1 MAREASLSLKITLTN
16 STPGISIVP
25 SALAR
30 ALMPAISVRG
40 VTKTYPGVVALDDV
54 TLEINM
60 GEVHALVGENGAGK
74 STLMK
79 VVAGAV
85 AQDSGNT
92 QVCGVDIIPGNPR
105 SASTAGLAMIYQELT
120 VVPQMS
126 AAYNVF
132 LGRMPRRAGVVS
144 RADMFNRFHTLAE
157 QIGTQIDP
165 EVAANRLPV
174 PKQRLLEVMRA
185 LAEQRRVVVMDEPT
199 ASLGH
204 DDREHLQSVVRRLR
218 ADGRTVV
225 YISHD
230 LGEVLALADRV
241 TVMREGRI
249 IETAP
254 ASGWTKR
261 TLVAAMLG
269 RRLESLGRRQPTGT
283 PREELLQIGS
293 LVAAGGSVRVAE
305 LSVAAG
311 EIVGVGGL
319 VGSGRTEL
327 LRALAGADAT
337 ARGSLIVDGR
347 SFQWPRSVP
356 VALSLG
362 LALVPEERQRDGLCL
377 GLPAYVNVLLSG
389 LGSASRHGWLS
400 PGGAARLS
408 ADPAQAMGFDTTRLD
423 QPAGTFSGGN
433 QQKLLLARWLHRRP
447 RVLMLDEPT
456 RGIDLGAKEEIF
468 GAMRR
473 LADEGMGVLLVSSD
487 LDEVVN
493 HSDRVAVMARGT
505 IVAVL
510 DSPVEVKDILEMS
523 FEVEPL
529 DELAQRPQTTVGP
542 PR

>member
-1 MAREASLSLKITLTN
+1 MNPSSASV
-16 STPGISIVP
+16 PG
-25 SALAR
+25 LA
-30 ALMPAISVRG
+30 IQVKG
-40 VTKTYPGVVALDDV
+40 VSKSYPGVVALNDV
-54 TLEINM
+54 TLQVNI

-79 VVAGAV
+79 VVAGAI
-85 AQDSGNT
+85 AQDSGET
-92 QVCGVDIIPGNPR
+92 RVCGVDVTPGDPR

-132 LGRMPRRAGVVS
+132 LGGMPRRVGVIR
-144 RADMFNRFHTLAE
+144 RADIFSRFRTLAE
-157 QIGTQIDP
+157 QIGTEIDP

-174 PKQRLLEVMRA
+174 PQQRLLEVMRA
-185 LAEQRRVVVMDEPT
+185 LAQQRRVVVMDEPT

-218 ADGRTVV
+218 ADGRSVV

-230 LGEVLALADRV
+230 LDEVLALADRV
-241 TVMREGRI
+241 TVMREGQI

-254 ASGWTKR
+254 ASAWTKR
-261 TLVAAMLG
+261 ALVAAMLG
-269 RRLESLGRRQPTGT
+269 RRLETLGRRQQTGR
-283 PREELLQIGS
+283 PRENLLHIES
-293 LVAAGGSVRVAE
+293 LVAASDSVRVDQ

-327 LRALAGADAT
+327 LRALAGADPT
-337 ARGSLIVDGR
+337 ARGTLMVDGK
-347 SFQWPRSVP
+347 SHPWPRSVAA
-356 VALSLG
+356 ALALG

-377 GLPAYVNVLLSG
+377 GLPAYVNVLLGG
-389 LGSASRHGWLS
+389 LGSASRYGWLS
-400 PGGAARLS
+400 PGTAARL
-408 ADPAQAMGFDTTRLD
+408 AAGPAQSMGFDSARLV

-447 RVLMLDEPT
+447 KVLMLDEPT

-468 GAMRR
+468 KAMRK
-473 LADEGMGVLLVSSD
+473 LADEGMGILLVSSD

-493 HSDRVAVMARGT
+493 HSDRVAVMARGALVT
-505 IVAVL
+505 TL
-510 DSPVEVKDILEMS
+510 GSPIEVKDILEMS
-523 FEVEPL
+523 FGVEPVQNH
-529 DELAQRPQTTVGP
+529 DGLAHSSSTGDQR
-542 PR
+542 